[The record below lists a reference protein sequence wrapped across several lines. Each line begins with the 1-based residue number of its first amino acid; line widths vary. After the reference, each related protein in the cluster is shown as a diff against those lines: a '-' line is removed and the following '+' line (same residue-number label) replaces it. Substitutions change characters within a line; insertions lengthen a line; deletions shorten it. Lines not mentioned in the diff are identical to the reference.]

1 MFIEYKIRGLG
12 SAHLRRDKSFKA
24 KPAELLFIVSAVGK
38 CQKKVRCFF
47 ARQENDND
55 ACNAFFAEQKI
66 AFHNVC
72 AFLAFG

>member
-1 MFIEYKIRGLG
+1 MIGFAN
-12 SAHLRRDKSFKA
+12 SA
-24 KPAELLFIVSAVGK
+24 IVSAVGK
-38 CQKKVRCFF
+38 HQKKVQCFF

-72 AFLAFG
+72 AFLAKG